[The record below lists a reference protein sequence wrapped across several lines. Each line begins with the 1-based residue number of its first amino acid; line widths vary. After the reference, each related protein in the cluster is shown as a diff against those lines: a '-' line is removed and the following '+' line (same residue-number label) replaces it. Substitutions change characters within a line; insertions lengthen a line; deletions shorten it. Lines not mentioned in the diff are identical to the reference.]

1 MFRTLARLFVD
12 PTLSSPG
19 ASPDVLKV
27 HPVQLSRF
35 LDEAWEVAAFAPT
48 FAIGDPA
55 KPFLGEPGIVDA
67 IRFPNGPA
75 VLPSGLTLGPPVPDT
90 YTAAKAPLGVPLIW
104 DHLIYAYLIESTGA
118 FEVFAE
124 VLRRYGAGETLE
136 TLSLDGYRWV
146 RSTEELFFRDP
157 PLFTVG
163 SIVSTVRPDIRITRR
178 NAYWRMFGLD
188 LAHPIPPR
196 WARQGAD
203 QAWKLDTGAG
213 VNTDFREKWSEL
225 LRQIWLG
232 FENRINTSGPN
243 ATDGEYVAFLA
254 KALKDMLNMRRKGGL
269 LAREEFVHVAT
280 MSWFH
285 LTLESDT
292 PIVVDLKAQAES
304 PEERLANIAQRV
316 GMAPAARSRELF
328 QLADRMSAFLRAV
341 ERGVFD
347 TGAAAETLFKPQ
359 PPPPSS
365 PSPQSAK
372 LLEDSNKIIDL
383 WQSATGERV
392 KDRAQSI
399 ARTSTAQPMRLPTPG
414 APAPAGGG
422 NGNRP
427 ALTGPR

>member
-12 PTLSSPG
+12 PNLTSPG

-67 IRFPNGPA
+67 IRFPTGPA
-75 VLPSGLTLGPPVPDT
+75 VLPSGLTLGPPVPDA
-90 YTAAKAPLGVPLIW
+90 YTGAKAPLAVPLIW

-163 SIVSTVRPDIRITRR
+163 SIVSTVRPDIRVTRR

-196 WARQGAD
+196 WARQGGD

-269 LAREEFVHVAT
+269 LAV
-280 MSWFH
+280 
-285 LTLESDT
+285 
-292 PIVVDLKAQAES
+292 
-304 PEERLANIAQRV
+304 
-316 GMAPAARSRELF
+316 RS
-328 QLADRMSAFLRAV
+328 SC
-341 ERGVFD
+341 
-347 TGAAAETLFKPQ
+347 
-359 PPPPSS
+359 
-365 PSPQSAK
+365 
-372 LLEDSNKIIDL
+372 
-383 WQSATGERV
+383 
-392 KDRAQSI
+392 
-399 ARTSTAQPMRLPTPG
+399 TSR
-414 APAPAGGG
+414 
-422 NGNRP
+422 R
-427 ALTGPR
+427 